1 MIKRGGRRGAIGND
15 GSPQTRHQ
23 GKCCFGNTR
32 LKTASRR
39 VQTASLSLP
48 VGACELV
55 WACDGGGAFPRS
67 PFPVIPLPRGQR
79 RQRKERM
86 VRGAKGTFQGEQ
98 RPRRSIPPTTT
109 YGG

>member
-1 MIKRGGRRGAIGND
+1 MKASSGVRGHP
-15 GSPQTRHQ
+15 SV
-23 GKCCFGNTR
+23 KCCLGNTR
-32 LKTASRR
+32 LKTAFRSVRN
-39 VQTASLSLP
+39 VSLSLP

-55 WACDGGGAFPRS
+55 WACDGGGIPRS
-67 PFPVIPLPRGQR
+67 PLPVIPVPRGQR
-79 RQRKERM
+79 RQRKERT